1 MYVLSF
7 MLVIAWA
14 VGYYSTSIGDIV
26 HILLVLAVTALIIRV
41 VGDEDLLKKLK
52 IKLK

>member
-14 VGYYSTSIGDIV
+14 VGYYGTSIGDIV